1 MWDPLCA
8 EFNRK
13 ETQWRCSPEF
23 SLLSEWETRS
33 WNFILASPGIHV
45 RNFEDMRAALIVP
58 DCSFVCQQLCLLLLV
73 CYDHRS
79 CVRSTTGES
88 REVSRRLQTHFKP
101 C

>member
-45 RNFEDMRAALIVP
+45 KNFEDMRAAMIVP
-58 DCSFVCQQLCLLLLV
+58 DCSSVCQQLCLSVLV
-73 CYDHRS
+73 YYDHRFLCS
-79 CVRSTTGES
+79 FHHRRES
-88 REVSRRLQTHFKP
+88 RGKP
-101 C
+101 KIANT